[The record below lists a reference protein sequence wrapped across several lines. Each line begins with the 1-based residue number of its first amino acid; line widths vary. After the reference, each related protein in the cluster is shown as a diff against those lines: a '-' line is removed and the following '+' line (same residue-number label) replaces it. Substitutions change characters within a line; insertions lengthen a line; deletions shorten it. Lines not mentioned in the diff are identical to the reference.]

1 MSLAFPASPTVGDT
15 YTVGARTWT
24 WSGTIWEITGT
35 VAAAGSIGTAELA
48 SSAVTAAKIADSTIT
63 SAKLASDSVTTAKI
77 LDANVTAAKLA
88 NTTVTAGSYTAS
100 SITVDAQGRLTA
112 ASSGNAT
119 GLVYITKAS
128 MTTNITS
135 INNCFTSTYRNYR
148 VLITTTAF
156 TANASFNLRFRASG
170 SDNTTSNYK
179 FAFWSVSTVAT
190 TGTLV
195 SNGSTEIT
203 LHYGAA
209 ANGDTSLSLDIHD
222 PQQSSART
230 KGSQTQFG
238 YDSANWWNRSGGFMF
253 DAGDVF
259 DGFTVFTSTGNVTG
273 LIQVYGYNNA

>member
-135 INNCFTSTYRNYR
+135 INNCYY
-148 VLITTTAF
+148 IDA
-156 TANASFNLRFRASG
+156 
-170 SDNTTSNYK
+170 
-179 FAFWSVSTVAT
+179 
-190 TGTLV
+190 
-195 SNGSTEIT
+195 
-203 LHYGAA
+203 
-209 ANGDTSLSLDIHD
+209 DIIFL
-222 PQQSSART
+222 
-230 KGSQTQFG
+230 K
-238 YDSANWWNRSGGFMF
+238 N
-253 DAGDVF
+253 
-259 DGFTVFTSTGNVTG
+259 
-273 LIQVYGYNNA
+273 